1 MPAGLFLPLQLAAN
15 LLALGAAAGF
25 AAVVLLRVGSTEP
38 ADASRRSG
46 LADALLV
53 AGSVALVA
61 GHGIDGALI
70 PERSELVGWLLAGGL
85 ALIAVGAAPSRLPDP
100 AAVSGPGQTTSGPTT
115 GALVVAVPALVALPP
130 PSAAL
135 VGAIAGGLGALRL
148 AFGGRATV
156 LVALAV
162 ALWGAASGLQ
172 LFDGNLATLCTLGGS
187 AALGAWIWQ
196 VSVAQLRAK
205 IVVAFLITV
214 LLLVAGLA
222 TVLSAGGASDLV
234 EQEQV
239 TLQTSARELANE
251 IAVALPERSVT
262 ETVPLRQAPVE
273 VDLLVVRNNVD
284 GLRFVIRQ
292 LTQQDAMIILDLE
305 TGEAVVT
312 AHRSDDPSMEFA
324 GRLSETPVAQDLIGG
339 AREAGGVVRVEDQ
352 IVAVGGGQVAVDPDA
367 VGEPDEEVE
376 EARYAV
382 VGARIVNQEW
392 LEQEAAP
399 LPFAVGLEVG
409 GELGA
414 STGVPPEVVG
424 RLLAQGADR
433 REVQIDGESLLVA
446 GEPIVDPLTGD
457 SPGRVVTV
465 RSGGVVTELQHEQAR
480 QLFVLALLG
489 ALIAAGVAGM
499 VAGRLLAPVRRLTAA
514 AAAVGRGKLDTT
526 VAVDSPDEI
535 GTLGRTFDQMTRS
548 LAGQARQLRD
558 AADEQARLRAR
569 LEALTASMSD
579 GLVATDEDGKVIT
592 FNPAAARLTGQDPA
606 DVEGLPLDRALILSD
621 DQPAT
626 ETLGGVRSDE
636 VRAARVLVVRTG
648 GDPVP
653 TDITAAPVRDSEDR
667 IVGRVL
673 VLRDVTREAEVERM
687 KTEFLSNVSH
697 ELRTPLT
704 PIRGFA
710 DVLSRRDVAP
720 QEVQRYAGQIVS
732 SAERLERV
740 VTRIVDFAALDSGRM
755 PARIEG
761 IDLSALINDVLD
773 DWRRRLPARQFRR
786 RVARELP
793 LVETDHTMLT
803 RCLDELVDNAVKFSN
818 EDEPVIVAASCDDS
832 AVRLTV
838 RDRGVGFEPERA
850 AAVFGE
856 FYQVDASE
864 TRHFDGLGLGL
875 ALVRRIVDELGGDAT
890 VESAPG
896 QGAAFHLWLP
906 VAGQGSVSGPTAA
919 APD

>member
-25 AAVVLLRVGSTEP
+25 AAVVLLRVGSAEP
-38 ADASRRSG
+38 GDASRRSG

-85 ALIAVGAAPSRLPDP
+85 GLIALGAAPSRLPDP
-100 AAVSGPGQTTSGPTT
+100 AAVSEPGQTT
-115 GALVVAVPALVALPP
+115 GALVVAAPALVALPP
-130 PSAAL
+130 PASAAL
-135 VGAIAGGLGALRL
+135 VGAVAGGLGALRL
-148 AFGGRATV
+148 AFGGRATI

-172 LFDGNLATLCTLGGS
+172 LFDANLATLCTLGGS

-205 IVVAFLITV
+205 IVVAFLATV
-214 LLLVAGLA
+214 LVLVAGLA

-234 EQEQV
+234 EQELV
-239 TLQTSARELANE
+239 ALQTSARELANE
-251 IAVALPERSVT
+251 IAVGLPERSIA
-262 ETVPLRQAPVE
+262 ETLPLRQAPRE
-273 VDLLVVRNNVD
+273 VDILVVRNNAD

-292 LTQQDAMIILDLE
+292 LTQQDAMAILDLE
-305 TGEAVVT
+305 TGEVVVA
-312 AHRSDDPSMEFA
+312 AHRSDDPPVEFA
-324 GRLSETPVAQDLIGG
+324 ERLDTTPVAQDLIGG
-339 AREAGGVVRVEDQ
+339 AREAGGVVRVDDQ
-352 IVAVGGGQVAVDPDA
+352 LVAVGGGHVAADA
-367 VGEPDEEVE
+367 DAAREPDEEVS
-376 EARYAV
+376 EASYAV
-382 VGARIVNQEW
+382 VGARIVGQEW

-399 LPFAVGLEVG
+399 LPFSVGLEIG
-409 GELGA
+409 GALGP
-414 STGVPPEVVG
+414 STGVPAGVVDQ
-424 RLLAQGADR
+424 LLARGADR
-433 REVQIDGESLLVA
+433 RKVELGGESLLVGA
-446 GEPIVDPLTGD
+446 EPVVDPLSEDTPARVMTAR
-457 SPGRVVTV
+457 PGGAVTD
-465 RSGGVVTELQHEQAR
+465 LQHEQAR

-489 ALIAAGVAGM
+489 AVIAAGVAGM

-535 GTLGRTFDQMTRS
+535 GTLGRTFDQMTHS

-579 GLVATDEDGKVIT
+579 GLIATDEDGKVIT
-592 FNPAAARLTGQDPA
+592 FNPAAARLTGQDPGA
-606 DVEGLPLDRALILSD
+606 VEGLALDRALMLSD
-621 DQPAT
+621 GQPAT
-626 ETLGGVRSDE
+626 EVLGGVRSDE

-648 GDPVP
+648 DDPVP
-653 TDITAAPVRDSEDR
+653 TDVTAAPVRDSEDR

-673 VLRDVTREAEVERM
+673 VLRDVTREAEIERM

-755 PARIEG
+755 SAHIEG
-761 IDLSALINDVLD
+761 IDLSTLIDEVLGE
-773 DWRRRLPARQFRR
+773 WRRRAPTRQFRR
-786 RVARELP
+786 RVARQLP

-803 RCLDELVDNAVKFSN
+803 RCLDELVDNAVKFSG
-818 EDEPVIVAASCDDS
+818 EDDPVIVAASCDDS

-838 RDRGVGFEPERA
+838 RDRGVGFEPDRA

-906 VAGQGSVSGPTAA
+906 AAGHGSAHEQTAA
-919 APD
+919 TPD